1 MYVIIYKSK
10 YIINCTIMSV
20 ERKVKNA
27 KRVQDVKKHYRL
39 IALSGLSFFLTFL
52 FTMIF
57 KFTVKPKKVENPRTI
72 GIKETYSKVFNKIKD
87 LYKKNR

>member
-1 MYVIIYKSK
+1 
-10 YIINCTIMSV
+10 MSV

-57 KFTVKPKKVENPRTI
+57 NFTVKPKKVENPRA
-72 GIKETYSKVFNKIKD
+72 KFVKDTYSKVFDNA
-87 LYKKNR
+87 KKLFGKR